1 MTRANERLLK
11 NQRGTSLIELT
22 AALFVL
28 TVGMFGVIQ
37 MYHFG
42 LNKMHALNE
51 TTVAVQALQNEIETL
66 RSVPFSELRNTDKGR
81 FVSETPALSRLVN
94 AKPAVTITDYGDSS
108 KRLKRIT
115 VSITWTGENGRTI
128 QKTVTTLIA
137 DKKAS

>member
-1 MTRANERLLK
+1 MTRRNKRLLK
-11 NQRGTSLIELT
+11 NQSGMSLIELT

-51 TTVAVQALQNEIETL
+51 TTVAMHAIQNEIETL
-66 RSVPFSELRNTDKGR
+66 RSLPFPELHNTDKGS
-81 FVSETPALSRLVN
+81 FVSETPELSRLVN
-94 AKPAVTITDYGDSS
+94 AKPNVTITDYAEAS
-108 KRLKRIT
+108 KRLKHIT

-128 QKTVTTLIA
+128 QKSVTTLIA
-137 DKKAS
+137 DKTP

>member
-1 MTRANERLLK
+1 MRLLK
-11 NQRGTSLIELT
+11 NETGMSLIELT

-51 TTVAVQALQNEIETL
+51 TTVTMHAIQNEIEML
-66 RSVPFSELRNTDKGR
+66 RSLPFSELHNTDKAQ

-94 AKPAVTITDYGDSS
+94 AKPHVTITDHGEASR
-108 KRLKRIT
+108 RLKHVT
-115 VSITWTGENGRTI
+115 VSITWTGENARTI
-128 QKTVTTLIA
+128 QKSVTTLIA
-137 DKKAS
+137 DKKP